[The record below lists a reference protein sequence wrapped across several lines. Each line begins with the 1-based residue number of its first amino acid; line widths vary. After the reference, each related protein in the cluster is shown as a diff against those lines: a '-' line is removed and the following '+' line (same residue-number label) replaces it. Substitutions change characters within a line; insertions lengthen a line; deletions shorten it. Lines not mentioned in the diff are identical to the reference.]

1 MLFCSYNFLGLVI
14 STGLYYLEI
23 NLFNVHIDDIIHS
36 LICQYYRNVMQHI
49 YYSSIQVSWDTKSFR
64 PHYAQMDLII
74 FIFMQ
79 WISGTIISTTPTIK
93 SEVFFPV
100 K

>member
-36 LICQYYRNVMQHI
+36 LICQYYQNVMQHI

-64 PHYAQMDLII
+64 PYYAQMDLII

-79 WISGTIISTTPTIK
+79 WISGTIIIYHTHYKTWS
-93 SEVFFPV
+93 FFPS
-100 K
+100 